1 MGSNGQ
7 TFSVYSWNAFLIPL
21 PRLAVVTFSLRY
33 RVSDFVGG
41 HLTGIMITDLPLE
54 VVQFFCTLFCH
65 CHFAILAHLDV
76 QRTILPEFL
85 CESADA
91 NLKSCI
97 LPLKKL
103 KKRPDLCKKFA
114 RPQKIFF

>member
-1 MGSNGQ
+1 MLA
-7 TFSVYSWNAFLIPL
+7 VVLL
-21 PRLAVVTFSLRY
+21 PQLSVVTFSLRY

-41 HLTGIMITDLPLE
+41 HLTGIMIADLPLE
-54 VVQFFCTLFCH
+54 VVQFFCTLFCY